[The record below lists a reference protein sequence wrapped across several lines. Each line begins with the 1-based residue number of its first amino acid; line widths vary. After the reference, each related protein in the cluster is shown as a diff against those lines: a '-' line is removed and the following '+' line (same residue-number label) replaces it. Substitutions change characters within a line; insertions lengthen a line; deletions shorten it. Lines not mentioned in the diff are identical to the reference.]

1 MRMPP
6 ETDKKTGTAQAGNSE
21 YPRYLSVI
29 ITCYFEEKS
38 IDEFY
43 GRLSKT
49 MEETGVSYEIIF
61 VNDGSTDG
69 TFDRLKEIYAK
80 DPNVTTIIDLFRNSG
95 QLAAMTA
102 GIAHARGSH
111 FVFMDSDLQLNP
123 EELPLLLEEFDKG
136 ADIVSG
142 YRKKRKAPLMRVFF
156 SRIANMI
163 MRRVSGH
170 SVSDFGCTFKIYNG
184 TLIRAF
190 EFGPYRKFQTAY
202 VYSKAKTTKE
212 IPITHNPRK
221 YGKSGWTFTTL
232 SSFLMDNVV
241 GMSRRPFQLL
251 SLICLI
257 AAGVFLVRVILA
269 WAMPFSILPEITT
282 GLILNAILVHLLI
295 TVAVLSA
302 IGEYVI
308 RNFTSLQAYPAY
320 IIREKNQKSL
330 NREN

>member
-1 MRMPP
+1 MRI
-6 ETDKKTGTAQAGNSE
+6 GTEKEDITTRAGVPKR
-21 YPRYLSVI
+21 PRYLSVV
-29 ITCYFEEKS
+29 ITSFFEERS

-43 GRLSKT
+43 GRLSKSL
-49 MEETGVSYEIIF
+49 EETGVSYEIIF

-69 TFDRLKEIYAK
+69 TFDRMKAIYAK
-80 DPNVTTIIDLFRNSG
+80 DPNVTAVIDLFRNSG

-102 GIAHARGSH
+102 GIVHARGSH

-123 EELPLLLEEFDKG
+123 EELPLLLAEFEKG
-136 ADIVSG
+136 FDIVSG
-142 YRKKRKAPLMRVFF
+142 YRKDRKDPLIRTVF
-156 SRIANMI
+156 SKIANMI
-163 MRRVSGH
+163 MRKVSGH
-170 SVSDFGCTFKIYNG
+170 DISDFGCTFKIYDG

-190 EFGPYRKFQTAY
+190 DFGPYRKFQTAY
-202 VYSKAKTTKE
+202 VYSKAKTTRE

-221 YGKSGWTFTTL
+221 YGRSGWTFTTL

-251 SLICLI
+251 SVLCFV
-257 AAGVFLVRVILA
+257 AAGVFFVRVVLA
-269 WAMPFSILPEITT
+269 WAMPFSILPEITA
-282 GLILNAILVHLLI
+282 GLILNVILVHLLI

-320 IIREKNQKSL
+320 IIREKHQKPL
-330 NREN
+330 DGEN